1 MGIITYKNSFNSGDL
16 ITMLPGM
23 QKLYRETGQ
32 KAKIYQRLDMPAY
45 YYDDANHPIR
55 DKNNVQV
62 CMNEA
67 TFLMMK
73 PLLEA
78 QDYIESFEIWQGE
91 KVQFDFD
98 LTRHSSQ
105 IPLPSG
111 SIHAWGSLIFPQLEC
126 DLSEPWIDAKKVT
139 SFISHMIE
147 GYGYGADD
155 LAKKVIIN
163 RTTRYNNPYV
173 DYFFFKA
180 HEDKV
185 IFAGTKSEHEIF
197 CQQFKLN
204 IPLLIVKDFLELA
217 QSIISCRFFMG
228 VQSLCW
234 HLSDAMKQKRIL
246 EVCAAYPNSFP
257 TGKDGYSFVT
267 QPALEYQFN
276 QLLKE
281 TE

>member
-126 DLSEPWIDAKKVT
+126 DLSEPWVDAKYT
-139 SFISHMIE
+139 SIGNRI
-147 GYGYGADD
+147 
-155 LAKKVIIN
+155 LIN
-163 RTTRYNNPYV
+163 RTFRYNNPYI
-173 DYFFFKA
+173 DYHFLKKHKPETLAFIGT
-180 HEDKV
+180 EQEQDK
-185 IFAGTKSEHEIF
+185 FCKDWGLEITRID
-197 CQQFKLN
+197 
-204 IPLLIVKDFLELA
+204 IPDFRRLA
-217 QSIISCRFFMG
+217 MAIKSCRFFVG
-228 VQSLCW
+228 NQSLCW
-234 HLSDAMKQKRIL
+234 HLADAMKQKRIL